1 MIKNGVRTQHIPI
14 IMITAKA
21 DLGSKIKGL
30 EHGANIYLAKPF
42 SKKELTL
49 HIRNLFS
56 LRKQLQK
63 FYLLQNSNSETNKL
77 NKSLPELSSKAD
89 DIFVNNV
96 KAYIERNIENI
107 DLNVEKMAQDFHF
120 NHSQFS
126 RKLDAMTGLASIK
139 YIRYVKL
146 QKASIM
152 LAETD

>member
-1 MIKNGVRTQHIPI
+1 MVPI
-14 IMITAKA
+14 F
-21 DLGSKIKGL
+21 
-30 EHGANIYLAKPF
+30 YVAKPS
-42 SKKELTL
+42 SKEELTL

-63 FYLLQNSNSETNKL
+63 FYLLQNSNSKTNKL

-96 KAYIERNIENI
+96 KALIEKIH
-107 DLNVEKMAQDFHF
+107 LNVEKMAHDFHF

>member
-1 MIKNGVRTQHIPI
+1 MVPI
-14 IMITAKA
+14 F
-21 DLGSKIKGL
+21 
-30 EHGANIYLAKPF
+30 YVAKPS
-42 SKKELTL
+42 SKEELTL

-63 FYLLQNSNSETNKL
+63 FYLLQNSNSKTNKL
-77 NKSLPELSSKAD
+77 NKSLLELSSKAG
-89 DIFVNNV
+89 DIFLNNV

-107 DLNVEKMAQDFHF
+107 DLNVEKMAHDFHF
-120 NHSQFS
+120 SHSQFS
-126 RKLDAMTGLASIK
+126 RKLDAMIGLAPIK